1 MRRAP
6 IGALLLAIALSF
18 GCGGGAPGDA
28 ASAESAAGK
37 TTVLS
42 LVELD
47 CSGCGEDLAK
57 ALIQAEGVHKT
68 GFDKRKAELTV
79 VADPKVDVFALAQQ
93 KKPSEEEWHLE
104 LGAGK
109 GSYLPWKDPPA
120 SADVKEVAKD
130 GEDVPDLTP
139 HLVPGKVTIVDFSAK
154 WCEPCRD
161 LDAHVLEL
169 VGARSDVAYR
179 KLDVGDWDTP
189 LGERYLKGVEALPYV
204 IVYDKAGAKV
214 DAIDGLDL
222 ARLDQAVEKAS
233 QAAP

>member
-1 MRRAP
+1 MKP
-6 IGALLLAIALSF
+6 VLLGALLAASALSIA
-18 GCGGGAPGDA
+18 CGAGAPGEA
-28 ASAESAAGK
+28 ATASPAEGK

-57 ALIQAEGVHKT
+57 ALIQSEGVHKT

-79 VADPKVDVFALAQQ
+79 IADPAVDVFALAQQ
-93 KKPSEEEWHLE
+93 KKPTEEEWHLE

-109 GSYLPWKDPPA
+109 GSYLPWKDPP
-120 SADVKEVAKD
+120 SGADVKEIARE

-139 HLVPGKVTIVDFSAK
+139 HLVAGKVTIVDFSAK

-161 LDAHVLEL
+161 LDAHVLGL
-169 VGARSDVAYR
+169 VEARSDVAYR

-189 LGERYLKGVEALPYV
+189 LGERYLDGIEELPYV

-214 DAIDGLDL
+214 DAISGLDL
-222 ARLDQAVEKAS
+222 ARFDKAVEKAS